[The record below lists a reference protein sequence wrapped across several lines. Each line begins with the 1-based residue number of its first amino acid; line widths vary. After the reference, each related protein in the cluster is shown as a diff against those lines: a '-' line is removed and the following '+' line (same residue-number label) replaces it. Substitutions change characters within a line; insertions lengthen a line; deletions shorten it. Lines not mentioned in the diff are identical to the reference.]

1 MKAHSFA
8 ALGKALTGV
17 SLVASLSL
25 AQAQTP
31 APAQAPAMSGQERAA
46 LVFQILASEIALAQ
60 GEIGVAAVTYLS
72 VARQTQDPAAARR
85 ATELAIE
92 ARMPQRAEEAAQI
105 WLASAPNDR
114 EAQTTLDLLQ
124 AMMGETEKLIR
135 SLQPRRESA
144 ANENRLD
151 VFYDYVASLAG
162 RANDRAQGLL
172 LFESVSKPDSN
183 LPGVLYTRAMLLER
197 AGRHSEME
205 SLLRELIAREPQH
218 AHAHNAL
225 GYHFADQNIKLPEA
239 LALIEKALSLA
250 PNDAHIIDS
259 MGWVHFRLGNLDL
272 AEKYLRKAHAKQPDA
287 EISTHLGE
295 VLWAKGQTV
304 EAEAYLRAAFSSDP
318 RNEVLL
324 ETLKRLGIPPLQ
336 VHPR

>member
-1 MKAHSFA
+1 MRSHSRLGLGRAIAGLVLAIA
-8 ALGKALTGV
+8 ANLGH
-17 SLVASLSL
+17 
-25 AQAQTP
+25 AQGKFD
-31 APAQAPAMSGQERAA
+31 SGRERAA
-46 LVFQILASEIALAQ
+46 LVFQILASEMALAQ
-60 GEIGVAAVTYLS
+60 GEIGIAAVTYLS
-72 VARQTQDPAAARR
+72 IARQTQDPVAAKR

-92 ARMPQRAEEAAQI
+92 ARLPQRAQEAAQI

-124 AMMGETEKLIR
+124 VMTGETEKLVG
-135 SLQPRRESA
+135 SLLPRRDLAEK
-144 ANENRLD
+144 ENRLD
-151 VFYDYVASLAG
+151 DFYDYLAGLAG
-162 RANDRAQGLL
+162 RANDREQALA
-172 LFESVSKPDSN
+172 LFESVSEPHASRTA
-183 LPGVLYTRAMLLER
+183 VMYTRAMLYER
-197 AGRHSEME
+197 AGKEDEMIRI
-205 SLLRELIAREPQH
+205 LKALISREPNH

-225 GYHFADQNIKLPEA
+225 GYHFADKNIRLQEA
-239 LALIEKALSLA
+239 FKLIEKALSLA

-259 MGWVHFRLGNLDL
+259 MGWVYFRLGKLDL

-295 VLWAKGQTV
+295 VLWAKGQK
-304 EAEAYLRAAFSSDP
+304 AEAQAYLQAAFATDP